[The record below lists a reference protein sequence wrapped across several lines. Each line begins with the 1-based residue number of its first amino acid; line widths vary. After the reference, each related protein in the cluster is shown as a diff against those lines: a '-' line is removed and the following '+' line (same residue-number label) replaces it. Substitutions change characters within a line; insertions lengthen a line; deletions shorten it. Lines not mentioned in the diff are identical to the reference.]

1 MSNKIFLLNIFGL
14 ITDLKFIRTKIE
26 TSTAVK
32 SGIKGPVIRVNGQII
47 TDCKKFFAIFDLI
60 D

>member
-14 ITDLKFIRTKIE
+14 ITDLKFIKTKIE

-32 SGIKGPVIRVNGQII
+32 SGIKGPVIRVNGNNNIRW
-47 TDCKKFFAIFDLI
+47 
-60 D
+60 

>member
-14 ITDLKFIRTKIE
+14 ITDEFIKTKIE

-32 SGIKGPVIRVNGQII
+32 SGIKGPVIRVNGNNIRW
-47 TDCKKFFAIFDLI
+47 
-60 D
+60 